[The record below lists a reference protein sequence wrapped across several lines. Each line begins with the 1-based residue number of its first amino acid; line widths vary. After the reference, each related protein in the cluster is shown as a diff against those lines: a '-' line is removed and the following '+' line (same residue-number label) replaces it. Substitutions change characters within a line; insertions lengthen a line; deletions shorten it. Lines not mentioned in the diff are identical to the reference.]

1 MLLLTALSAQAQEY
15 DQIIVNSEDWQDVY
29 SAMLYGSFLG
39 QPVKFLVSTRHAS
52 ILLFE
57 IPQGTSLR
65 VLSSRDLPYAVGYES
80 FLQVRGYPTAEESY
94 ARGELNLELASELD
108 VRKFIVV
115 DPSYGYNAVSVA
127 PYAVR
132 TQSFVLFASDRNI
145 NEIVAFLN
153 DRDPES
159 VLIYG
164 SVDREVRDGLRQFN
178 PDAINSQGDRYLN
191 NLEIARRFLDLEP
204 TKQVIFSNGEFI
216 EQEIMSGSEAIIFIG
231 TGNVPEAVK
240 DFLQE
245 HDIQVGVLI
254 GNQYVGSATTI
265 RRQTGTSVFVKF
277 ARGARNPQ
285 GPIAQVEGLDLFYL
299 PSYQPRLSIFSITY
313 NQVTRQL
320 EVTIKNEEDLATY
333 FRGTYTVLSADGQRQ
348 RIGDVEPVFLD
359 GGKYKTI
366 AYDVGQLSGDIAA
379 DALVLFGESP
389 GSLDYLL
396 DLRGIAVQ
404 STTILDNSQ
413 LDIEDMHYDAVRN
426 RFVITLVNLGD
437 VPVYADIEVF
447 DLVIAGDRQ
456 TIGAE
461 SVVRI
466 PAGGKARV
474 LVPAVLEAEDY
485 ADNPKVNI
493 RVFYGQREEYLVKT
507 LVARMDLAVRTVD
520 YVTIGLVVLVILIIL
535 LLLLFFLRRRRK
547 RHGSRWSGS
556 LRR

>member
-1 MLLLTALSAQAQEY
+1 M
-15 DQIIVNSEDWQDVY
+15 
-29 SAMLYGSFLG
+29 
-39 QPVKFLVSTRHAS
+39 
-52 ILLFE
+52 
-57 IPQGTSLR
+57 TS
-65 VLSSRDLPYAVGYES
+65 
-80 FLQVRGYPTAEESY
+80 
-94 ARGELNLELASELD
+94 
-108 VRKFIVV
+108 
-115 DPSYGYNAVSVA
+115 
-127 PYAVR
+127 
-132 TQSFVLFASDRNI
+132 
-145 NEIVAFLN
+145 
-153 DRDPES
+153 
-159 VLIYG
+159 
-164 SVDREVRDGLRQFN
+164 
-178 PDAINSQGDRYLN
+178 
-191 NLEIARRFLDLEP
+191 
-204 TKQVIFSNGEFI
+204 
-216 EQEIMSGSEAIIFIG
+216 
-231 TGNVPEAVK
+231 
-240 DFLQE
+240 
-245 HDIQVGVLI
+245 
-254 GNQYVGSATTI
+254 
-265 RRQTGTSVFVKF
+265 GTSVFVKF

-507 LVARMDLAVRTVD
+507 LVARMDLAVRAVD